1 MAGILSKKLKSFP
14 LLSKTQ
20 QRVAKEQANYREI
33 NAGGFKANGSA
44 NIKKV
49 FELRAAVSLAKNK
62 Y

>member
-20 QRVAKEQANYREI
+20 QSVAKEQANYREV

-44 NIKKV
+44 NIKRGV
-49 FELRAAVSLAKNK
+49 RAMIGGEHSEE
-62 Y
+62 